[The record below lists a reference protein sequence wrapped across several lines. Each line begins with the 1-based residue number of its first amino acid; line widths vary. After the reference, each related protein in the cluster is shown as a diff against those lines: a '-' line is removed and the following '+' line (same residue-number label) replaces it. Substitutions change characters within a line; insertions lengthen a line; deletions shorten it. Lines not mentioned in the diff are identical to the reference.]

1 VTTTPDTDRQARRD
15 ALLHLTRRM
24 LRGALLPPERDLLAT
39 HVEEAL
45 RDGDQAREQLA
56 TAERDHNTRRVD
68 LTQALGQRM
77 DLEWPWLLAAVREQR
92 EARSGTRTASDVL
105 VEHDVTRKALC
116 DALDAGY
123 HLNWQ
128 QLVDTA
134 QRHHDANA
142 EWQAEAEQ
150 HRKALAE
157 ALDVHPSRD
166 WANLINTA
174 EDVRRDRRAAGLR
187 AHEAE
192 QEAARARRGE
202 AEAVRA
208 RKAAEDRA
216 RKAERAVN
224 LLAGSHRRAEKA
236 EAEVARLTGLVSQY
250 ADRGIANGQRAE
262 KAEATLTAV
271 REAVAG
277 RRAEVADY
285 EAERPPSAWSDAVAV
300 TCDRVEEAIA
310 VAALGDPQP
319 TTEQRCVCGD
329 PIERWTGPGWIHTPG
344 SDTPCLDARPAAD
357 DVTRLSQETDAEQ
370 DGLYHRLCRI
380 LGLPAE
386 TTDDDLIEV
395 VRGLLV
401 REARK
406 QPAEPQQPAPALSV
420 VTCGPITTHAA
431 HQYMTGRTVYQCP
444 GLTVTD
450 LREQAAEPLLSG
462 TPLVISLN
470 LDPAEISDIIRRI
483 VRRGG
488 AG

>member
-1 VTTTPDTDRQARRD
+1 MTTTPDTDRQARRD

-24 LRGALLPPERDLLAT
+24 LRGALLPSERDLLAT

-208 RKAAEDRA
+208 REAAEDRA

-319 TTEQRCVCGD
+319 ATEPAD
-329 PIERWTGPGWIHTPG
+329 PCAHGCRQA
-344 SDTPCLDARPAAD
+344 SDDL
-357 DVTRLSQETDAEQ
+357 TRLSQETDAEQ

-380 LGLPAE
+380 LGLPAD
-386 TTDDDLIEV
+386 TTDDDLIEA

-450 LREQAAEPLLSG
+450 LREQAVEPLLSG

-470 LDPAEISDIIRRI
+470 LDPAEISDMIRRI